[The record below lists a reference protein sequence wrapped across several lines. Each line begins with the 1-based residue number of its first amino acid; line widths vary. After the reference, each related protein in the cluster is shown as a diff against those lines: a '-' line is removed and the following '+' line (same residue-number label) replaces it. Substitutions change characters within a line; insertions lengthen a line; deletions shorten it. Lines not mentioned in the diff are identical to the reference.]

1 VDIDFS
7 DGTIT
12 FNGKNTSVFIQPG
25 ALSFGWGS
33 SLSSN
38 KSNVVSINHTVVDF
52 DVIGPNALSLKVSH
66 VEGNQTVI
74 KDDFIQGTKVQLKG
88 EDTIE
93 VEISI
98 HRWPRIL
105 ATAMSV
111 YVLFQTGALQVVR
124 VGGTALVEGI
134 IYAVQQLSR
143 FLQQVPVH

>member
-1 VDIDFS
+1 
-7 DGTIT
+7 
-12 FNGKNTSVFIQPG
+12 
-25 ALSFGWGS
+25 
-33 SLSSN
+33 
-38 KSNVVSINHTVVDF
+38 
-52 DVIGPNALSLKVSH
+52 
-66 VEGNQTVI
+66 
-74 KDDFIQGTKVQLKG
+74 LKG

-93 VEISI
+93 VEINI